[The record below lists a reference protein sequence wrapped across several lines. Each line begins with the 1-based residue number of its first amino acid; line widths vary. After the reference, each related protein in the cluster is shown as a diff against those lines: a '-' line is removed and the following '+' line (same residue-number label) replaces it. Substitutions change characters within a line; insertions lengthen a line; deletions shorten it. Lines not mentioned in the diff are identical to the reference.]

1 VEVVVSS
8 ETNALAYNTWAKK
21 VLKSRPLVGMTH
33 HSGEPQKISET
44 AEQKTDSLPSPKIF
58 DEIKVFLYF

>member
-1 VEVVVSS
+1 MVVSS

-44 AEQKTDSLPSPKIF
+44 AEQKTDSLSSPKILTKLKF
-58 DEIKVFLYF
+58 FNIFN